1 MAASARIAAL
11 APVRSDRTDSPW
23 LTAGQVASRL
33 GVSERTVR
41 SWTARGIIPCVRLP
55 GRLVR
60 YRVDEIDAWVA
71 SYSVATVKGA
81 RR

>member
-1 MAASARIAAL
+1 MARSSTAL
-11 APVRSDRTDSPW
+11 APYSSEHSDSPW
-23 LTAGQVASRL
+23 LDARQIAARI

-41 SWTARGIIPCVRLP
+41 GWTARGIIPHVRLP

-71 SYSVATVKGA
+71 SFGVAPVRGA